1 MRPLCF
7 AVYVY
12 DDYSKYIP
20 FYIYSILKSYPEY
33 FVKVFLRETLSEREK
48 KCLKLIKENLSSN
61 FEVKENYY
69 SNFRFS
75 DTTMRVLRFL
85 IPYEEFKEFENVY
98 IGDVDF
104 LIVRET
110 PSLLEGHLKHC
121 ERIGLPYSNE
131 IRIGTK
137 RLSGLHFFKVKEYY
151 SKMNKI
157 IEYYL
162 NNTDELYRL
171 MDKFKSNERFLYYII
186 EKGIGF
192 GRLNQTRKYRPHHG
206 IHLSCEI
213 EGYFENRKEASRARY
228 NRLKNQLKEY
238 YADPL
243 FQEMLKILPVEKF
256 MQLSRELQKY
266 KDE

>member
-1 MRPLCF
+1 MKPLCF
-7 AVYVY
+7 AVFVY
-12 DDYSKYIP
+12 DDYSKFIP

-33 FVKVFLRETLSEREK
+33 YVKVFLRESLPESERRCME
-48 KCLKLIKENLSSN
+48 LIKEELSCN
-61 FEVKENYY
+61 FEIKENYY
-69 SNFRFS
+69 SDFRFS

-110 PSLLEGHLKHC
+110 PSILDGHLKHC

-131 IRIGTK
+131 IRPGTK

-162 NNTDELYRL
+162 NNSDELYRIMNKL
-171 MDKFKSNERFLYYII
+171 KSNEKFLYYII
-186 EKGIGF
+186 EKEIGF
-192 GRLNQTRKYRPHHG
+192 GKLGQARKYRPHHG

-213 EGYFENRKEASRARY
+213 EGYFENRKEASKARY
-228 NRLKNQLKEY
+228 NRLKKQLKEY
-238 YADPL
+238 FADPL
-243 FQEMLKILPVEKF
+243 FLEMIKILPVEKIV
-256 MQLSRELQKY
+256 QLSHELQKY